1 MPFPAVR
8 SSHLRKRAL
17 LFTATVQNSDGLA
30 ELGAAA
36 GALVFGHI
44 GKDDAAAEDDF
55 ATVGLLEGLAARLSV
70 EDGNDLSATAMA
82 LAGLAFNQVDVV
94 GVFFHGIVVYK
105 VKQRGREQ
113 ADLH

>member
-1 MPFPAVR
+1 MA
-8 SSHLRKRAL
+8 
-17 LFTATVQNSDGLA
+17 QNSDGLA

-44 GKDDAAAEDDF
+44 GKDDAAPEDDF
-55 ATVGLLEGLAARLSV
+55 AAVGLLEGFAAGLSV
-70 EDGNDLSATAMA
+70 EDGNDFAAAAGA
-82 LAGLAFNQVDVV
+82 LAGLAVNQVDVV